1 MPKMGEAQPQASR
14 EDLKKMGEAQP
25 QASREDP
32 KKMGE
37 EATVPDLTTLPR
49 LMQRNAK
56 ELGDR
61 PAIREKDRGIW
72 QTWTWKQYQ
81 DQVRDLALGLAALG
95 FHRSDRLSV
104 IGDNRPRLY
113 WAQVAAQCLGGVP
126 VPVYQDS
133 IAKEL
138 AFVWNHAECA
148 VIVAEDQEQVD
159 KVMALKAEL
168 PALRLV
174 VYDDPRGM
182 THYKHD
188 WLRSYQSVQELGRE
202 FSAKNPGYFE
212 AEIDK
217 GKPEDVAIICY
228 TSGTTGNPK
237 GVMLTHANALA
248 LADAFRQADDVRPED
263 DALAYLPMA
272 WAGDAAYTLF
282 LSLVVGFCANCPE
295 SPETVQRDLRELG
308 PTTVL
313 APPRIWENML
323 TSVQVKAADAPALKR
338 WVFER
343 FRGAAE
349 RAEILRADGKPV
361 PMSLRLACMLG
372 NVLVYTPIRDQL
384 GLRRAKWALTGGAPL
399 GPDTFRFF
407 RSIGVNLKQVYGS
420 TETTGLVSLQ
430 PSAEANPTTAGRPC
444 PGIEV
449 KIAER
454 GEVLV
459 KGAGVFCG
467 YLKNDEATREVIDPE
482 GWFHTGDAGFIDP
495 RGHLVIID
503 RAKDVGSLADGSP
516 FAPQFVENKLKFSP
530 YIREAVAFGDQKP
543 FVVAMIAIDM
553 NTVGNW
559 AERRSLAYTSYMDL
573 SQKPEVRE
581 LIAEEIRKG
590 NETLPDAAKIRRFLL
605 LTKDLEADD
614 AEMTRTR
621 KVRRRFVAEKYAS
634 VIDAFYS
641 GASEVELTTT
651 ITYEDGRQASIQ
663 SRARIEYVEGAP
675 AHV

>member
-1 MPKMGEAQPQASR
+1 MP
-14 EDLKKMGEAQP
+14 
-25 QASREDP
+25 
-32 KKMGE
+32 
-37 EATVPDLTTLPR
+37 EATTLAR
-49 LMQRNAK
+49 MLRRNARD
-56 ELGDR
+56 LRDR

-72 QTWTWKQYQ
+72 QTWTWGQYYE
-81 DQVRDLALGLAALG
+81 QVRDFALGLVALG
-95 FHRSDRLSV
+95 FKRGERLSV

-138 AFVWNHAECA
+138 AFVWNHAECS

-159 KVMALKAEL
+159 KVLGLRDQL

-174 VYDDPRGM
+174 VYDDPRGLV
-182 THYKHD
+182 HYKHE
-188 WLRSYQSVQELGRE
+188 WLRSYQEVQELGRA
-202 FSAKNPGYFE
+202 FAARHPHDFD
-212 AEIDK
+212 AEIEK

-237 GVMLTHANALA
+237 GVMLTNTNAIGI
-248 LADAFRQADDVRPED
+248 ADAFRRAEDVRADD

-282 LSLVVGFCANCPE
+282 LSLVVGFCSNCPE

-323 TSVQVKAADAPALKR
+323 TGVQVKAADAPALKR

-343 FRGAAE
+343 FRAAAE
-349 RAEILRADGKPV
+349 RAEILRSDGKPI
-361 PMSLRLACMLG
+361 PLGLRLACMLG

-384 GLRRAKWALTGGAPL
+384 GLRRARWALTGGAPL

-449 KIAER
+449 KIADR

-459 KGAGVFCG
+459 RGPVIFKG
-467 YLKNDEATREVIDPE
+467 YLKNEEATREVIDPE
-482 GWFHTGDAGFIDP
+482 GWFRTGDAGFMDP

-503 RAKDVGSLADGSP
+503 RAKDVGALRDGTP
-516 FAPQFVENKLKFSP
+516 FAPQFIENKLKFSP
-530 YIREAVAFGDQKP
+530 FIREAVAFGNEYP
-543 FVVAMIAIDM
+543 FVSAMVAIDL

-559 AERRSLAYTSYMDL
+559 AERRGIPYTSYMDL
-573 SQKPEVRE
+573 SQKPEVCD
-581 LIAEEIRKG
+581 LIREEIRKG
-590 NETLPDAAKIRRFLL
+590 NETLPASTRIRRFLL

-621 KVRRRFVAEKYAS
+621 KVRRKFVAEKYAS
-634 VIDAFYS
+634 VIDAFYA
-641 GASEVELTTT
+641 GGHAVELEAS
-651 ITYEDGRQASIQ
+651 ITYEDGRTAIMKSHV
-663 SRARIEYVEGAP
+663 RVEDVDAEATARV
-675 AHV
+675 

>member
-1 MPKMGEAQPQASR
+1 MA
-14 EDLKKMGEAQP
+14 D
-25 QASREDP
+25 
-32 KKMGE
+32 
-37 EATVPDLTTLPR
+37 TTLAR
-49 LMQRNAK
+49 LLQRNARD
-56 ELGDR
+56 LRNR

-72 QTWTWKQYQ
+72 QTWTWSQYH
-81 DQVRDLALGLAALG
+81 DEVRAFALGLAALG
-95 FHRSDRLSV
+95 FKRGERLSV

-126 VPVYQDS
+126 VPVFQDS

-159 KVMALKAEL
+159 KVLALRDQL
-168 PALRLV
+168 SRLRLV

-182 THYKHD
+182 LHYKHD

-202 FSAKNPGYFE
+202 FGAKHPGYFD
-212 AEIDK
+212 AEIEK

-248 LADAFRQADDVRPED
+248 LAEAFRKADDVRPED
-263 DALAYLPMA
+263 NALAYLPMA

-323 TSVQVKAADAPALKR
+323 TAVQVKAADAPAFKR
-338 WVFER
+338 WIFER
-343 FRGAAE
+343 FRAAAE
-349 RAEILRADGKPV
+349 RAEILRADGKPI
-361 PMSLRLACMLG
+361 PLGLRLACMLG
-372 NVLVYTPIRDQL
+372 EVLVYTPIRDQL
-384 GLRRAKWALTGGAPL
+384 GLRRTKWALTGGAPL

-430 PSAEANPTTAGRPC
+430 PSSEANPTTAGRPC

-449 KIAER
+449 KIADR

-459 KGAGVFCG
+459 RGPVIFKG
-467 YLKNDEATREVIDPE
+467 YLKNEEATREVIDAD
-482 GWFHTGDAGFIDP
+482 GWFRTGDAGFVDP

-503 RAKDVGSLADGSP
+503 RAKDVGALRDGTP
-516 FAPQFVENKLKFSP
+516 FAPQFIENKLKFSP
-530 YIREAVAFGDQKP
+530 FIREAVAFGHERA
-543 FVVAMIAIDM
+543 FVTAMIAIDL

-559 AERRSLAYTSYMDL
+559 AERRGLAYTSYADL
-573 SQKPEVRE
+573 SQKPEVRD
-581 LIAEEIRKG
+581 LIREEIRKG
-590 NETLPDAAKIRRFLL
+590 NETLPEASKIRRFLL
-605 LTKDLEADD
+605 LAKDLEADD

-621 KVRRRFVAEKYAS
+621 KVRRRFVAEKYQP

-641 GASEVELTTT
+641 GGHDVELAST
-651 ITYEDGRQASIQ
+651 ITYEDGRQATLK
-663 SRARIEYVEGAP
+663 SRVRVEDVDAQVTARA
-675 AHV
+675 

>member
-1 MPKMGEAQPQASR
+1 VAES
-14 EDLKKMGEAQP
+14 
-25 QASREDP
+25 
-32 KKMGE
+32 
-37 EATVPDLTTLPR
+37 TLAG
-49 LMQRNAK
+49 LLQRNARD
-56 ELGDR
+56 LSDR

-72 QTWTWKQYQ
+72 QTWTWRQYR
-81 DQVRDLALGLAALG
+81 DEVRDFALGLAALG
-95 FHRSDRLSV
+95 FKRGERLSI

-113 WAQVAAQCLGGVP
+113 WAQVAAQALGGVP

-159 KVMALKAEL
+159 KVMALRDQLA
-168 PALRLV
+168 ALRLV
-174 VYDDPRGM
+174 IYDDPRGM
-182 THYKHD
+182 SHYKHD

-202 FSAKNPGYFE
+202 FAAKHPGFFE
-212 AEIDK
+212 AEIEK
-217 GKPEDVAIICY
+217 GKSEDVAIICY

-237 GVMLTHANALA
+237 GVMLTHANAIA
-248 LADAFRQADDVRPED
+248 LAESFRQADDVRPED

-323 TSVQVKAADAPALKR
+323 TAVQVKAADAPALKR
-338 WVFER
+338 WVYER
-343 FRGAAE
+343 FRAVAE
-349 RAEILRADGKPV
+349 RAEILRADGKPI
-361 PMSLRLACMLG
+361 PLSLRLACMVG
-372 NVLVYTPIRDQL
+372 DVLVYTPIRDQL

-430 PSAEANPTTAGRPC
+430 PSSEANPTTAGRPC

-449 KIAER
+449 KIADR

-459 KGAGVFCG
+459 RGPVVFKG
-467 YLKNDEATREVIDPE
+467 YLKNDEATREVIDDD
-482 GWFHTGDAGFIDP
+482 GWFRTGDAGFVDP

-503 RAKDVGSLADGSP
+503 RAKDVGALHDGTP
-516 FAPQFVENKLKFSP
+516 FAPQFIENKLKFSP
-530 YIREAVAFGDQKP
+530 FVREAVAFGNDRA
-543 FVVAMIAIDM
+543 FVTAMVAIDL

-559 AERRSLAYTSYMDL
+559 AERHGLAYTSYADL
-573 SQKPEVRE
+573 SQKPEVSE
-581 LIAEEIRKG
+581 LIREEIRKG
-590 NETLPDAAKIRRFLL
+590 NETLPESTRIRRFLL

-621 KVRRRFVAEKYAS
+621 KVRRRFVAEKYAP

-641 GASEVELTTT
+641 GGKTVELETT
-651 ITYEDGRQASIQ
+651 ITYEDGRQAVMR
-663 SRARIEYVEGAP
+663 SRVRVEDVDALAV

>member
-1 MPKMGEAQPQASR
+1 MS
-14 EDLKKMGEAQP
+14 
-25 QASREDP
+25 
-32 KKMGE
+32 
-37 EATVPDLTTLPR
+37 EATTLAR
-49 LMQRNAK
+49 MLRRNARD
-56 ELGDR
+56 LRDR

-72 QTWTWKQYQ
+72 QTWTWGQYYE
-81 DQVRDLALGLAALG
+81 QVRDFALGLVALG
-95 FHRSDRLSV
+95 FKRGERLSV

-138 AFVWNHAECA
+138 AFVWNHAECS

-159 KVMALKAEL
+159 KVLGLRDQL

-174 VYDDPRGM
+174 VYDDPRGLV
-182 THYKHD
+182 HYKHE
-188 WLRSYQSVQELGRE
+188 WLRSYQEVQELGRA
-202 FSAKNPGYFE
+202 FAARHPHDFE
-212 AEIDK
+212 AEIEK

-237 GVMLTHANALA
+237 GVMLTNANAIGI
-248 LADAFRQADDVRPED
+248 ADAFRRAEDVRADD

-282 LSLVVGFCANCPE
+282 LSLVVGFCSNCPE

-323 TSVQVKAADAPALKR
+323 TGVQVKAADAPALKR

-343 FRGAAE
+343 FRAAAE
-349 RAEILRADGKPV
+349 RAEIRRSDGKPI
-361 PMSLRLACMLG
+361 PLGLRLACMLG

-384 GLRRAKWALTGGAPL
+384 GLRRARWALTGGAPL

-449 KIAER
+449 KIADR

-459 KGAGVFCG
+459 RGPVIFKG
-467 YLKNDEATREVIDPE
+467 YLKNEEATREVIDSE
-482 GWFHTGDAGFIDP
+482 GWFRTGDAGFMDP

-503 RAKDVGSLADGSP
+503 RAKDVGALRDGTP
-516 FAPQFVENKLKFSP
+516 FAPQFIENKLKFSP
-530 YIREAVAFGDQKP
+530 FIREAVAFGNEYP
-543 FVVAMIAIDM
+543 FVSAMVAIDL

-559 AERRSLAYTSYMDL
+559 AERRGIPYTSYLDL
-573 SQKPEVRE
+573 SQKPEVCD
-581 LIAEEIRKG
+581 LIREEIRKG
-590 NETLPDAAKIRRFLL
+590 NETLPASTRIRRFLL

-621 KVRRRFVAEKYAS
+621 KVRRKFVAEKYAS
-634 VIDAFYS
+634 VIDAFYA
-641 GASEVELTTT
+641 GGHAVELEAS
-651 ITYEDGRQASIQ
+651 ITYEDGRTAIMKSHV
-663 SRARIEYVEGAP
+663 RVEDVEAETTARV
-675 AHV
+675 